1 MQETYFCKKGI
12 LKKFFPILTWL
23 PNYSGSTFKSD
34 FIAGITVSFLLI
46 PQGMAYALIAGLP
59 PIYGLYAALSPQII
73 YALLGTSK
81 QLAVGPVAMD
91 SLLVAA
97 GLGTISIL
105 GPEEYIQSAILLA
118 FLSGTIQFL
127 LGLFKM
133 GFLVS
138 FLSKPLIKGFTSGA
152 AIIIGLSQVKHM
164 LGISLHQSN
173 KIQLFAISLV
183 NSEISIHFPTLM
195 IGVISI
201 FILLILKKWT
211 PKIPSALV
219 VVILSSL
226 WVYFGKQ
233 YQEGVAVVGL
243 VPGGLPS
250 FNTPNFNIET
260 IKNLI
265 PISLTLAIV
274 GYLESISI
282 SKTIA
287 EKYKYYQLNPNQE
300 LIALGSSNIIGSLF
314 QSYPTTGGFSRTA
327 VNDQAGAR
335 SGVASLIC
343 ALVVAITVSFFTQ
356 WFFYLPKAVLGS
368 IIIVAV
374 IQLIDIK
381 YAIRLY
387 NSRKDEFAILL
398 FTFILTLFVGISQ
411 GIIYGIILSLLLL
424 VYRASKPHYAFLG
437 RIGSTNYFQNIERFP
452 DEVTVREDLIIL
464 KFDAQLF
471 FGNIEFFKQLV
482 FDAVE
487 KNSKKIKGFIINAR
501 SINYIDST
509 AAEEL
514 VVIIKK
520 LQKKDIRVMI
530 VGAIDPSRDIIINSK
545 LIDVLKRQNLFVTSG
560 DATNSFDGISKK
572 TPLQKKL
579 SRQYNPMD

>member
-250 FNTPNFNIET
+250 YNTPNFNIET

-287 EKYKYYQLNPNQE
+287 EKYKYYKLNPNQE

-452 DEVTVREDLIIL
+452 DEVTLREDLIIL

>member
-127 LGLFKM
+127 LGLFRM

-183 NSEISIHFPTLM
+183 NSEISIHFPTLI
-195 IGVISI
+195 IGVIGI

-335 SGVASLIC
+335 SGIASLIC
-343 ALVVAITVSFFTQ
+343 ALVVAITLSFFTQ

-514 VVIIKK
+514 VLIIKK
-520 LQKKDIRVMI
+520 LQKKDIRVMV

-545 LIDVLKRQNLFVTSG
+545 LIDVLKKQNLFVTSG

>member
-173 KIQLFAISLV
+173 KIQLFAISLL

-287 EKYKYYQLNPNQE
+287 EKYKYYQLDPNQE

-335 SGVASLIC
+335 SGFASLIC
-343 ALVVAITVSFFTQ
+343 ALIVAITISFFTQ

-387 NSRKDEFAILL
+387 NSRKDEFAVLL
-398 FTFILTLFVGISQ
+398 FTFLLTLFVGISQ

>member
-97 GLGTISIL
+97 GLGTINIL

-250 FNTPNFNIET
+250 YNTPNFNIET